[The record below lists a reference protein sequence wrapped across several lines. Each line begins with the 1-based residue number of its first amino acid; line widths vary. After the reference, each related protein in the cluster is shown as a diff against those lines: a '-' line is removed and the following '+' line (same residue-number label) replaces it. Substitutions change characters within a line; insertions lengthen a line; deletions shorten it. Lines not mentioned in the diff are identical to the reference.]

1 MINYYKFNIYDP
13 IKYLG
18 EYNWSYNGTTTYN
31 RSSCDYCT
39 NNPRNGGSG
48 ICNCILG
55 GLHATCMMGTNIAY

>member
-31 RSSCDYCT
+31 RS
-39 NNPRNGGSG
+39 
-48 ICNCILG
+48 
-55 GLHATCMMGTNIAY
+55 